1 MKRRRNGRRRGLR
14 LGESDSVGCL
24 APVWVRRT
32 TDGPTPS
39 RPPSFCPS
47 RHPVQFSVGCCRQ
60 RDKSHNTNRVFR
72 ERVRPERQQ
81 PDRFSRR
88 RRELRASER
97 VQVAADLSS
106 SRRRWRA
113 LVWRSFLVL
122 MVSATDPQEEEGGRG
137 RGGLFVIQRATEPRP
152 ALNRL
157 LGRLKENENI
167 MAAVEAPNGNASTT
181 KLNTTS
187 TSNGGPSATPTKQ
200 HHHSFLSRI
209 ISRSHNL
216 RVTIQLLDDSQTIF
230 HEFKKSATGQDV
242 LDLVCQHMDLVEKDY
257 FGLRYQDSNK
267 HRYWVDLTKPL
278 SKQIKSDSIVLRLRF
293 RFYPANPILV
303 KEEITR
309 YQLFVQLQRDL
320 LHGRLY
326 CPQNEAAVL
335 AALILQSELGDYD
348 ETEHT
353 PGYVSEYKL
362 LLKQSAHIEALI
374 AEAHKNF
381 SGLTPAQAEA
391 EFLTRAAR
399 YDTYGFD
406 PYAVKDSKQVSTIY
420 IGVNHDGVLIYQT
433 NHKLHHIKWANVEK
447 VDYVNKQLRIYPST
461 TYYQEYLAAKSG
473 SSPNV
478 TLNTSFDS
486 NVFFMRQLTQ
496 GTSRASGQIPL
507 LDHFTDKISESIMQ
521 LKTQLTNLG
530 LFETVD
536 DVGGKAGKKPMLKF
550 VCPSVVFAKHLWRHI
565 LSQQAFF
572 TEDERGED
580 SEAEVLQATHST
592 PLSWIHIPSAD
603 PQGPR

>member
-1 MKRRRNGRRRGLR
+1 MLVYEEKQDCAPNNEHHGCRGSAKRKRIDDDAKHD
-14 LGESDSVGCL
+14 EHKQ
-24 APVWVRRT
+24 RRT
-32 TDGPTPS
+32 ICD
-39 RPPSFCPS
+39 
-47 RHPVQFSVGCCRQ
+47 
-60 RDKSHNTNRVFR
+60 
-72 ERVRPERQQ
+72 
-81 PDRFSRR
+81 
-88 RRELRASER
+88 
-97 VQVAADLSS
+97 
-106 SRRRWRA
+106 
-113 LVWRSFLVL
+113 
-122 MVSATDPQEEEGGRG
+122 
-137 RGGLFVIQRATEPRP
+137 
-152 ALNRL
+152 
-157 LGRLKENENI
+157 
-167 MAAVEAPNGNASTT
+167 
-181 KLNTTS
+181 
-187 TSNGGPSATPTKQ
+187 PTKQ
-200 HHHSFLSRI
+200 HHHCFLSRI
-209 ISRSHNL
+209 MSLSHNL

-230 HEFKKSATGQDV
+230 HEFKKSATGQEV

-257 FGLRYQDSNK
+257 FGLLYQGSNK

-320 LHGRLY
+320 LHGCLY

-362 LLKQSAHIEALI
+362 LLKQSAHNEALI

-381 SGLTPAQAEA
+381 SGLTRAQAEA
-391 EFLTRAAR
+391 EFLTRVAR

-406 PYAVKDSKQVSTIY
+406 PYAVKDSKQVNTIY
-420 IGVNHDGVLIYQT
+420 IGVNHDGVLIYET

-447 VDYVNKQLRIYPST
+447 VDYVNKQIRIYPST
-461 TYYQEYLAAKSG
+461 TYYHEHLAAKSG

-496 GTSRASGQIPL
+496 GTSRASCQIPL

-536 DVGGKAGKKPMLKF
+536 DVSGKAGKKPMLKF
-550 VCPSVVFAKHLWRHI
+550 MCPSVVFAKHLWRHI

-572 TEDERGED
+572 TEDEAKTVKPKFSKPRIPLLSRG
-580 SEAEVLQATHST
+580 STFRLPIRKVLAEIETEPAPRADPPSNFTRYHLSKQTSRADLEQPWLNGSKYALFGEGSQPRTVMDLSAVSVGSIEFARGVSVKST
-592 PLSWIHIPSAD
+592 PMRNRKL
-603 PQGPR
+603 